1 MLYTCYNY
9 YSNFN
14 TVAIIFIKDKNIIN
28 VYSNHNDD
36 YYGYETT
43 LLFVI
48 TEEDIEKY
56 LILYKIYITS
66 ILLTEDSTKLNKDEY
81 GYCISKKSIWKNLYI
96 TKYYDCFYT
105 YMTNYPKMSYIL
117 STEEHISQNMNIIY
131 SVKIIKPKL
140 LCGLIEDEI
149 YKLEKDLSICEDYTK
164 NLAMYSIYM
173 KNIIPYNIPDDLTN
187 MIFEKL

>member
-66 ILLTEDSTKLNKDEY
+66 ILLTEDSTKLSKDEY
-81 GYCISKKSIWKNLYI
+81 GYCISKRTIWKNLYI
-96 TKYYDCFYT
+96 TKYYDCCYT

>member
-9 YSNFN
+9 YSNGIK
-14 TVAIIFIKDKNIIN
+14 TAIIFIKDKNIIN

-36 YYGYETT
+36 YYGYENTI
-43 LLFVI
+43 LFVI

-56 LILYKIYITS
+56 PILYKIYITS

-81 GYCISKKSIWKNLYI
+81 GYCISKRTIWKNLYI
-96 TKYYDCFYT
+96 AKSYECLDT
-105 YMTNYPKMSYIL
+105 YMQNYPKMSYIL

-131 SVKIIKPKL
+131 SVNIIKPKL
-140 LCGLIEDEI
+140 LCDLIEDEI

-173 KNIIPYNIPDDLTN
+173 KNIIPDYIPDDLTN

>member
-9 YSNFN
+9 YSNGIK
-14 TVAIIFIKDKNIIN
+14 TAIIFIKDKNIIN

-48 TEEDIEKY
+48 TEADIEKY

-66 ILLTEDSTKLNKDEY
+66 ILLTEDSTKLSKDEY

>member
-9 YSNFN
+9 YSNGIK
-14 TVAIIFIKDKNIIN
+14 TAIIFIKDKNIIN

-56 LILYKIYITS
+56 PILYKIYITS

>member
-9 YSNFN
+9 YSNSIIN
-14 TVAIIFIKDKNIIN
+14 SIIFIRDKNIIN
-28 VYSNHNDD
+28 VYSNINDD
-36 YYGYETT
+36 DYDYETT

-56 LILYKIYITS
+56 PILYKIYITS

-81 GYCISKKSIWKNLYI
+81 GYCIRKKSIWKNLYI
-96 TKYYDCFYT
+96 TKYYDCFDT

-117 STEEHISQNMNIIY
+117 SCEDHISQNMNIIY

-149 YKLEKDLSICEDYTK
+149 YKLEKDLSICENYTK

-173 KNIIPYNIPDDLTN
+173 KNIIPDNIPDDLTN

>member
-66 ILLTEDSTKLNKDEY
+66 ILLTEDSTKLSKDEY

>member
-9 YSNFN
+9 YSNGIK
-14 TVAIIFIKDKNIIN
+14 TAIIFIKDKNIIN

-56 LILYKIYITS
+56 PILYKIYITS

-173 KNIIPYNIPDDLTN
+173 KNIIPDNIPDDLTN

>member
-9 YSNFN
+9 YSNSIK
-14 TVAIIFIKDKNIIN
+14 TAIIFIKDKNIIN

-36 YYGYETT
+36 YYGYENT

-48 TEEDIEKY
+48 TEENIEKY
-56 LILYKIYITS
+56 PILYKIYITS

-81 GYCISKKSIWKNLYI
+81 GYCIRKKSIWKNLYI

>member
-9 YSNFN
+9 YSNGIK
-14 TVAIIFIKDKNIIN
+14 TAIIFIKDKNIIN

-36 YYGYETT
+36 YYGYENTI
-43 LLFVI
+43 LFVI

-56 LILYKIYITS
+56 PILYKIYITS